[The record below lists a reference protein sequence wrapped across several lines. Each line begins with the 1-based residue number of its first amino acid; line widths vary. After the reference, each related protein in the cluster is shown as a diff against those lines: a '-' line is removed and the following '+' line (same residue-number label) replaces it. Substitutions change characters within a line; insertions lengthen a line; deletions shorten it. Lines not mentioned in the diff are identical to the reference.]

1 MDSRST
7 RDINSRYDGRI
18 VRKLR
23 SKEGR
28 SRLRVTLFS
37 LVVGGVTYVQPALAQ
52 DAGGFCS
59 TAMGGLIEGV
69 LSAVV
74 ILAVA
79 AVLGAL
85 LLSAAGRPLAMSGR
99 MIAMINGVT
108 KRSLQSVIL
117 LAIAI
122 PFFSWV
128 FGFSPLDP
136 TAGCIPFLG
145 G

>member
-7 RDINSRYDGRI
+7 RDTNSRFSRCI
-18 VRKLR
+18 VHKIR
-23 SKEGR
+23 STESK
-28 SRLRVTLFS
+28 SRLRITLYS
-37 LVVGGVTYVQPALAQ
+37 LVIGGVTFVQPVLAQ

-69 LSAVV
+69 LSAIV
-74 ILAVA
+74 IIAVA

-99 MIAMINGVT
+99 MVSMMNDMSN
-108 KRSLQSVIL
+108 RSLQSIIL
-117 LAIAI
+117 LAVAI
-122 PFFSWV
+122 PFFSWI